1 MPDLRIIFALLL
13 LSFQPAMG
21 MQDATSKTV
30 PPARMSPEAGIPAI
44 VDQVI
49 AEHMKDKGTVGI
61 AVGVIRN
68 GKVVCQKTYG
78 MADRENKVPVDA
90 DTMFRWASISKP
102 LTAIVAGQLALEGK
116 LDLDAD
122 VRTYVPEFPAKDA
135 ERPVTMR
142 QLLQHTGGI
151 VHYTNG
157 PLIPFI
163 RQYDTPHPYES
174 VITALDTFK
183 LSPLVS
189 EPGKEFNYSTH
200 GYILASAV
208 VERAGGKPFHELVR
222 ERISEPLGLDDL
234 QPDYQ
239 WKEIPNRAVGYR
251 RSGGKV
257 ITSTDTDVSWKL
269 GGGGFI
275 SDLDDLAR
283 FAAAINDPDFMT
295 PELRTLLWTPRMTKG
310 DKPARYAMGFGV
322 RRNEEGEWT
331 SVGHS
336 GAQEKT
342 RTIMTVKPNTG
353 SGVVVMTNSEFVD
366 PGEVGRAITR
376 QITP

>member
-1 MPDLRIIFALLL
+1 MPDLRIIFTLLL
-13 LSFQPAMG
+13 LGVQPAMG
-21 MQDATSKTV
+21 LQDATSESD
-30 PPARMSPEAGIPAI
+30 PAGRTPPEAVISGI
-44 VDQVI
+44 VDEVI

-68 GKVVCQKTYG
+68 GKVVCRKTYG
-78 MADRENKVPVDA
+78 MADRENKVPVDE

-102 LTAIVAGQLALEGK
+102 LTAIVAGQLVLEGK

-122 VRTYVPEFPAKDA
+122 VRTYVPEFPVKDA
-135 ERPVTMR
+135 EHPVTMR

-157 PLIPFI
+157 RLVPII

-208 VERAGGKPFHELVR
+208 VERAGGKPFHELVH
-222 ERISEPLGLDDL
+222 ERICEPLGLDDL

-251 RSGGKV
+251 KSGGKV
-257 ITSTDTDVSWKL
+257 IPSTNTDVSWKL

-283 FAAAINDPDFMT
+283 FAAALNDPDFMT
-295 PELRTLLWTPRMTKG
+295 PELRTLLWTPRMTKA
-310 DKPARYAMGFGV
+310 DKPARYALGFGV
-322 RRNEEGEWT
+322 RRNDQGEWT

-342 RTIMTVKPNTG
+342 RTIMTVNPNSG

-366 PGEVGRAITR
+366 PGEVGKALTR
-376 QITP
+376 RISP